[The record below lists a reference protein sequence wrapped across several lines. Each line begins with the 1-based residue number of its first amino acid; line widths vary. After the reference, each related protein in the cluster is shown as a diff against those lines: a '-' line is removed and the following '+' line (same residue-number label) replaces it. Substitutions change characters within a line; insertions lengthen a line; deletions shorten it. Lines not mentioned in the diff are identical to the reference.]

1 MPLPQEVPGTSF
13 AHSALAKA
21 HFVAPSLPQGEA
33 GGGRGSGWAALTTY
47 PPVFVPSPSR
57 SLCVIPNRTC
67 KYVFLQSTW
76 KLCVGADR

>member
-47 PPVFVPSPSR
+47 PLYL
-57 SLCVIPNRTC
+57 SLHPAGHCV
-67 KYVFLQSTW
+67 
-76 KLCVGADR
+76 